1 MGRMRRGVRLG
12 LVAASAAVFLWI
24 VYQGLTWDLRGG
36 EADPDA
42 SFFAHAVERHDLR
55 ETVVATGVT
64 EPFARVVVQSEIPGI
79 VAAVHAD
86 DGEHV
91 KRGEPLAELDRERM
105 EHQAAELRA
114 ALRMERARARQDLVG
129 RALAEADQAAREAER
144 IEALYQRGVASVRDR
159 DDAAHA
165 HRLARIAVTDARAE
179 KEAREA
185 AVIRAEEV
193 SRRADA
199 DLAKSVIRSPI
210 DGVVVTRPVEVGT
223 AVADLQNG
231 GTVIA
236 ILADD
241 RRLHL
246 RADVDENEIAR
257 VRLDQRAEVRIDA
270 FPGEVFPGVVRK
282 VSSSGTEERGVTNFE
297 VEIEIEPD
305 ERVRVGMSADARIVV
320 REHSNA
326 LLVPNAG
333 IVREGDGPRV
343 RRLRDGSAD
352 AFDWVPVR
360 TAYSDGF
367 LTVVTEGLAEGD
379 RVLVRGA
386 AVGAGPP

>member
-1 MGRMRRGVRLG
+1 MQRGLRLG
-12 LVAASAAVFLWI
+12 LVAASAVAFLWI

-36 EADPDA
+36 ETDPAA
-42 SFFAHAVERHDLR
+42 SFVAHAVARQDLR

-79 VAAVHAD
+79 VAAIHAD
-86 DGEHV
+86 EGEHV
-91 KRGEPLAELDRERM
+91 KRGEPLVELDRERM
-105 EHQAAELRA
+105 EHHAAELRA
-114 ALRMERARARQDLVG
+114 ALRIERARARQDLVG
-129 RALAEADQAAREAER
+129 RALAEADQAAREGER
-144 IEALYQRGVASVRDR
+144 IETLYQRGVASVRDR
-159 DDAAHA
+159 DDAQHA

-179 KEAREA
+179 KDAREA
-185 AVIRAEEV
+185 SVIRAEETL
-193 SRRADA
+193 RRAEA

-210 DGVVVTRPVEVGT
+210 DGVVVTRPAEVGT

-236 ILADD
+236 VLADD

-246 RADVDENEIAR
+246 RADVDENDIAR

-282 VSSSGTEERGVTNFE
+282 VSSSGTADRGITNFQ

-320 REHSNA
+320 REHRAA

-333 IVREGDGPRV
+333 IVREGDGARV
-343 RRLRDGSAD
+343 RRLREESRD
-352 AFDWVPVR
+352 AFDWVPVL

-379 RVLVRGA
+379 RVLVRGP

>member
-1 MGRMRRGVRLG
+1 MRRGLKLG
-12 LVAASAAVFLWI
+12 LVAAAAGAFLWI

-36 EADPDA
+36 ESDPAA
-42 SFFAHAVERHDLR
+42 SFFVHEIAREDLR

-79 VAAVHAD
+79 VDALHVD
-86 DGEHV
+86 EGEQV
-91 KRGEPLAELDRERM
+91 KRGEPLVELDRERM
-105 EHQAAELRA
+105 EHLAAELRA
-114 ALRMERARARQDLVG
+114 ALRIERARARQDLVG
-129 RALAEADQAAREAER
+129 RAVAEADQAGREAER
-144 IEALYQRGVASVRDR
+144 IERLYQRGVASVRDR
-159 DDAAHA
+159 DDAQHA

-179 KEAREA
+179 KDAREA
-185 AVIRAEEV
+185 SVVRAEEAL
-193 SRRADA
+193 RRAEA

-210 DGVVVTRPVEVGT
+210 DGVVVSRPVEVGT

-246 RADVDENEIAR
+246 LSDVDENDIAR
-257 VRLDQRAEVRIDA
+257 VRLGQRAEVRIDA
-270 FPGEVFPGVVRK
+270 FPDEVFPGVVRK
-282 VSSSGTEERGVTNFE
+282 VSSSGTADRGVTNFE

-320 REHSNA
+320 REYRAA

-333 IVREGDGPRV
+333 IVREADGVRV
-343 RRLRDGSAD
+343 RRLRNGSPD
-352 AFDWVPVR
+352 AFDWVPIR

-367 LTVVTEGLAEGD
+367 LTVVSEGLDEGD
-379 RVLVRGA
+379 RVLVRGPS
-386 AVGAGPP
+386 VGAGPP